1 METETKPKEKTSKKS
16 SVIYLGHIPT
26 AFEEP
31 QMRKFFEQFGEVKRL
46 RLSRNKKTG
55 ASKHY
60 AFIEF
65 ETPQIAEIVMNTMNN
80 YILFGHKLKC
90 DVMSVSDIH
99 EDLWK
104 GANRRYFVRRNKKLP
119 EKNPLTAQKVLSIL
133 KHRQAFNKSI
143 KEKLEKLGISY
154 DYLDKM
160 INEDNEVMDVLK
172 SSVKA
177 ADVVEEKESEEESE
191 EKSEEKEEEEE
202 EEKSEEE
209 EEKSEK
215 VVEKSQPVVKR
226 LSKKA
231 KKASK

>member
-1 METETKPKEKTSKKS
+1 METETKPTKKTSKKS

-26 AFEEP
+26 EFEEP

-90 DVMSVSDIH
+90 EVMQVSDIH

-104 GANRRYFVRRNKKLP
+104 GANRRFRVIRKKKVAEPKKL
-119 EKNPLTAQKVLSIL
+119 TAEKVLKIL
-133 KHRQAFNKSI
+133 NHRHAFNKSVQ
-143 KEKLEKLGISY
+143 EKLEKMGIHY
-154 DYLDKM
+154 DYLDKVM
-160 INEDNEVMDVLK
+160 NEDIEVMKALK
-172 SSVKA
+172 SNVKEPEA
-177 ADVVEEKESEEESE
+177 VQDKVEEKE
-191 EKSEEKEEEEE
+191 EKEEVKE
-202 EEKSEEE
+202 EEKVA
-209 EEKSEK
+209 EKSK
-215 VVEKSQPVVKR
+215 PVVKR

-231 KKASK
+231 KKSAK